1 MSNLNILDTQKRL
14 EKAEKLI
21 EVAKKTREDAI
32 KKKTESLTKLEM
44 SKEELAKLGITPENA
59 QTELERLENQILSEL
74 ETIEGE
80 IPVELLRQL
89 GRI

>member
-1 MSNLNILDTQKRL
+1 MSNLNIVDTQKRL
-14 EKAEKLI
+14 ERAEKLI
-21 EVAKKTREDAI
+21 EIAKKTREDAI

-44 SKEELAKLGITPENA
+44 SKEELAKLGVTPDNA
-59 QTELERLENQILSEL
+59 EAELARLESEILSEL

-80 IPVELLRQL
+80 IPTELLHQL